1 MENSKLRLVFFNCL
15 NSVGILS
22 LLLITTYFA
31 SADEILQTVPEN
43 EVNLIAKHVVSS
55 INYIKLS
62 LPKKSIDSLTSN
74 ILKIKNDKKFQVF
87 NESFQNNEDA
97 QNDKVKKSAELIF
110 YSIAG
115 ICLFLSFAWYLFMV
129 EFDVVK
135 LLVAFINNIV
145 NVGFMACVELLF
157 LYICAPHF
165 ITLYP
170 AYVDNFVLATIR
182 NIYCFI
188 LPENATYY
196 DFLLYIYFTNAY
208 FFGDPTIENSLI
220 NNQNLQNYV
229 RENPNSLNITSTA
242 ALNAGSLAQSPTIE
256 NSSVNNQNRQ
266 NYLRENPNS
275 LNIISTSA
283 LNVGSLA
290 QSPIN

>member
-1 MENSKLRLVFFNCL
+1 METSKPRLVFFNCL

-31 SADEILQTVPEN
+31 TADEILQKVPEN
-43 EVNLIAKHVVSS
+43 EVELIAKHVVRS
-55 INYIKLS
+55 INYVKLS

-74 ILKIKNDKKFQVF
+74 ILKIKNNQKFKAF
-87 NESFQNNEDA
+87 NGAFQNNEDA
-97 QNDKVKKSAELIF
+97 ENDKVKKSAELIF

-115 ICLFLSFAWYLFMV
+115 ICLFLSFVWYFVMV

-145 NVGFMACVELLF
+145 NIGFMAGVELLF

-182 NIYCFI
+182 TIYCFI
-188 LPENATYY
+188 LPTNATYY
-196 DFLLYIYFTNAY
+196 DFLLYIYFTNAF
-208 FFGDPTIENSLI
+208 FFGDPTIENSLV

-229 RENPNSLNITSTA
+229 LENPNSLNTTSTA
-242 ALNAGSLAQSPTIE
+242 ALNAGALAQ
-256 NSSVNNQNRQ
+256 
-266 NYLRENPNS
+266 L
-275 LNIISTSA
+275 
-283 LNVGSLA
+283 
-290 QSPIN
+290 PIK